1 MYQKHTDMED
11 HLIKLAGENAAAF
24 ECWFTIQ
31 MSTLWM
37 THWSFNLFGT
47 ALHLIVLVSN
57 ASDPA
62 CLMLNNNRDTKLE
75 WSHCWCY
82 KSNLLFYCSYIKWS
96 MYYIG
101 KRLEH
106 FNLWGS
112 VQRFSF
118 PFHTTFSVDVS
129 MVPQL
134 FILTCLPTTPTLITT
149 FCAV

>member
-1 MYQKHTDMED
+1 MKTCWLYVSEAHSYLED
-11 HLIKLAGENAAAF
+11 HLIQLAGENVNIMNDTF
-24 ECWFTIQ
+24 F
-31 MSTLWM
+31 
-37 THWSFNLFGT
+37 SFNLFGT

-82 KSNLLFYCSYIKWS
+82 KSNLLFYCFYIKWS